1 MSKYEFTPDGF
12 TFEASS
18 PLQIVEVLRD
28 SGMFT
33 ADQDLETYMTEFA
46 ERLGIMYGYD
56 IPSDSPE
63 SLVASMF
70 EHDLLKKLE

>member
-1 MSKYEFTPDGF
+1 MNKYKFTPDGF

-33 ADQDLETYMTEFA
+33 ADQDLETYMTEFS
-46 ERLGIMYGYD
+46 ERLKIMYGFEIASTSAD
-56 IPSDSPE
+56 N
-63 SLVASMF
+63 LVAGML
-70 EHDLLKKLE
+70 EHKLIERIE